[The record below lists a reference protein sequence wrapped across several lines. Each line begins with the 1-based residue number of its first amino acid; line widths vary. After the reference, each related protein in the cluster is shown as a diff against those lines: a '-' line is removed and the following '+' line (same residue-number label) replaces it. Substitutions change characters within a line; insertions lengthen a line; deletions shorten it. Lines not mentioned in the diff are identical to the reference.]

1 MQTLRSMKYRVES
14 PFSHPKESGGHITLI
29 NICSI
34 ISGKIGFYEDT
45 GDKYKNIGLNTN
57 S

>member
-1 MQTLRSMKYRVES
+1 MKYRVES
-14 PFSHPKESGGHITLI
+14 PFSHPKESGGHIILI